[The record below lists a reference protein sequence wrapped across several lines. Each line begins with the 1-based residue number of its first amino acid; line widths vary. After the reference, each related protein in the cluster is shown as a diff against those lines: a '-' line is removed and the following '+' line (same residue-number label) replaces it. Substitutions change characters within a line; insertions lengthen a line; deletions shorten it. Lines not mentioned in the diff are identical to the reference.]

1 MFWRSLL
8 ENEQMQT
15 ELDQQAKVNY
25 SALKRIYHLEEY
37 YENNLIP
44 RLFSFPTQYL
54 NRVQQLQKQ
63 HQEKDSQDH
72 SAKISGRHMLP
83 VPSDT
88 MIKDAHDECPQSQ
101 EFNSQDGIHQI
112 ETPQKET
119 TLLDDQEEEKVEMPR
134 ANNDK

>member
-63 HQEKDSQDH
+63 HQEKDS
-72 SAKISGRHMLP
+72 
-83 VPSDT
+83 
-88 MIKDAHDECPQSQ
+88 
-101 EFNSQDGIHQI
+101 
-112 ETPQKET
+112 
-119 TLLDDQEEEKVEMPR
+119 
-134 ANNDK
+134 